1 MPRVC
6 PGSVGPLLLQLELG
20 DDLGDMELGTLSLIQ
35 IAREAA
41 EKPLNGE

>member
-6 PGSVGPLLLQLELG
+6 PGSVGPLLQLELG
-20 DDLGDMELGTLSLIQ
+20 DDLGGMELGTSSLIQ

-41 EKPLNGE
+41 ERSLYGE